1 MKNLPLR
8 PHYCRSVSSASEQ
21 TFAGREK
28 IIALF
33 ALSAFLIILGRF
45 FYLQVI
51 KGKYYN
57 QKAQNQY
64 QQLVNYQG
72 ERGKIYTS
80 EGDLLVGNHQLYQLY
95 LEPKAMTMS
104 LAEVYSLITPII
116 LADPEASQTLKPLET
131 ANSQVESKK
140 ERGIVALA
148 NSLNQDSR
156 EKLTALPVT
165 GLQFQARLVR
175 FYPEKTL
182 AAQTLGFLSKDKAEG
197 NYGIEGGLN
206 KELSSKNSQAVVA
219 VDGKK
224 NPIYMSNNVIKQN
237 LDGRDIYLTLRKD
250 IQILLE
256 DSLASAMKK
265 YGAARGEIIVMEPST
280 GKILGLATSP
290 SYDPD
295 QYFTYDASLYKNPAI
310 TDLYEPGSTFKVL
323 TVSAGIDS
331 GVISPDTQCPKCA
344 GPRVIDKYTIKTW
357 DENYHP
363 NITMTQALEKSDNI
377 AMIYISDLLGGERF
391 KQYLKD
397 FGIGE
402 PLKIGTEEDT
412 PASFPQDW
420 GTVEI
425 ATRSFGQGINMSSL
439 QLMRA
444 VGAIANG
451 GKMMQP
457 YLVEKAIDP
466 ATGETFTTQPAVLR
480 QVISENSAKTVSKMM
495 QQAAQH
501 GEAQYVYKN
510 TQIIAGKTGTAQI
523 AQKGGYEKNATIAS
537 FIGFAPYDRP
547 KFLMFVK
554 FERPQSSPWAA
565 ETAAPTFKEIA
576 EKLFIILGID
586 TSAYGLQSEN

>member
-1 MKNLPLR
+1 MKRFSLR
-8 PHYCRSVSSASEQ
+8 PHYNRSASTVSNH

-28 IIALF
+28 IISLF
-33 ALSAFLIILGRF
+33 ALTALIIILGRF

-51 KGKYYN
+51 RGKYYN

-80 EGDLLVGNHQLYQLY
+80 EGELLVGNHQLYQLY
-95 LEPKAMTMS
+95 LEPKSMTAS
-104 LAEVYSLITPII
+104 LADIYSLITPII
-116 LADPEASQTLKPLET
+116 LADPEASQSLKSIDI
-131 ANSQVESKK
+131 AQGQVESKK
-140 ERGIVALA
+140 ERGIVAIA
-148 NSLNQDSR
+148 NSLSQQTR
-156 EKLTALPVT
+156 EKITALPLT

-206 KELSSKNSQAVVA
+206 KELSSKNSQSVVA

-256 DSLASAMKK
+256 DALAEAMNK

-295 QYFTYDASLYKNPAI
+295 QYFAYDTSLYKNPTI

-323 TVSAGIDS
+323 TVAAGIDS

-363 NITMTQALEKSDNI
+363 SITMTQALEKSDNI
-377 AMIYISDLLGGERF
+377 AMIYISDLLGGDRF
-391 KQYLKD
+391 KQYFKD

-402 PLKIGTEEDT
+402 PLKIGTQEDT
-412 PASFPQDW
+412 PSSFPKDW
-420 GTVEI
+420 GAVEI
-425 ATRSFGQGINMSSL
+425 ATRSFGQGVNMSSL

-444 VGAIANG
+444 VAAIANG

-457 YLVEKAIDP
+457 YLVDKAIDP
-466 ATGETFTTQPAVLR
+466 ATGETFVTQPTVLR
-480 QVISENSAKTVSKMM
+480 QVISESSAHTVSKMM

-537 FIGFAPYDRP
+537 FIGFAPYDQP
-547 KFLMFVK
+547 KFLMLVK

-586 TSAYGLQSEN
+586 TSAY

>member
-1 MKNLPLR
+1 MKKFSSR
-8 PHYCRSVSSASEQ
+8 PNYQSFSSSNHQ
-21 TFAGREK
+21 TFAGRENLISFFAFVALV
-28 IIALF
+28 IIF
-33 ALSAFLIILGRF
+33 SRF

-95 LEPKAMTMS
+95 LEPKAMTVS
-104 LAEVYSLITPII
+104 LAEIYNLITPII
-116 LADPEASQTLKPLET
+116 LADPEASQTLKPLAV
-131 ANSQVESKK
+131 ANSQVEAKK
-140 ERGIVALA
+140 DRGIVALA
-148 NSLNQDSR
+148 NSLSQNSR
-156 EKLTALPVT
+156 EKLTALSLT

-175 FYPEKTL
+175 FYPEKTM

-206 KELSSKNSQAVVA
+206 KELSSKNSQSVVA
-219 VDGKK
+219 VDGRK
-224 NPIYMSNNVIKQN
+224 NPIYMSSNAIKQN

-250 IQILLE
+250 VQILLE

-295 QYFTYDASLYKNPAI
+295 QYFTYDTSLYKNPTI

-331 GVISPDTQCPKCA
+331 GVISPETQCPKCA

-363 NITMTQALEKSDNI
+363 NITMTQALEKSDNV
-377 AMIYISDLLGGERF
+377 AMIYISDLLGREKF
-391 KQYLKD
+391 KQYLQD

-402 PLKIGTEEDT
+402 PLKIGTQEET

-420 GTVEI
+420 GAVEI
-425 ATRSFGQGINMSSL
+425 ATRSFGQGVNMSSL
-439 QLMRA
+439 QLVRA

-457 YLVEKAIDP
+457 YLVEKALDP
-466 ATGETFTTQPAVLR
+466 ATGETFITQPTVLR
-480 QVISENSAKTVSKMM
+480 QVISQTSAQTVSKMM

-537 FIGFAPYDRP
+537 FIGFAPYDKP

-576 EKLFIILGID
+576 EKLFIILGVD
-586 TSAYGLQSEN
+586 TSAYSSQSEN